1 MWKLIIFGAILAVL
15 GQRAMYYIHRVKPF
29 NVAEPIELINCQLL
43 KGIEFGS
50 EDIEISPNGL
60 AFISSGLKYP
70 GVKSFAPDRPAEIL
84 LVDLNDEELHP
95 TPLSISKGFDI
106 STFNPHG
113 LSIYIDEKDNAVYL
127 FVVNHPH
134 HKTTIEIFKFVE
146 EDNVLVH
153 QKTII
158 HPLLNSVN
166 DIVAVGPE
174 SFYATNDFYFTN
186 HNLKQMEMLI
196 GLTWTNVVYY
206 SPGDVR
212 EVASGLYSG
221 NGIAMSTNKKYIY
234 AADLTGHTISVFE
247 KHSNWSLSP
256 VKVVDVD
263 IILDN
268 LSVDPVTGDI
278 WTAGHPS
285 LYSVFAYDEDNLP
298 GSEVIRVQNIHS
310 DNPVVTKVYANNG
323 SVLQASSCAARY
335 KKKLLVG
342 SVFHKALYCEL

>member
-1 MWKLIIFGAILAVL
+1 MANLILFGAALSFL
-15 GQRAMYYIHRVKPF
+15 GQNVIHLIHRTKPF
-29 NVAEPIELINCQLL
+29 SVAEPIELIKCQLL

-60 AFISSGLKYP
+60 AFISSGMKHP
-70 GVKSFAPDRPAEIL
+70 SVKSFAPDRPAEIL

-134 HKTTIEIFKFVE
+134 HKTTIEIFKFVAE
-146 EDNVLVH
+146 ENGLVH
-153 QKTII
+153 QKTIK
-158 HPLLNSVN
+158 HRLL
-166 DIVAVGPE
+166 
-174 SFYATNDFYFTN
+174 Y
-186 HNLKQMEMLI
+186 
-196 GLTWTNVVYY
+196 
-206 SPGDVR
+206 R
-212 EVASGLYSG
+212 
-221 NGIAMSTNKKYIY
+221 YIY
-234 AADLTGHTISVFE
+234 AADLTGHTINVFE
-247 KHSNWSLSP
+247 KHSNWSLSS

-263 IILDN
+263 IIVDN

-278 WTAGHPS
+278 WTAGHPNM
-285 LYSVFAYDEDNLP
+285 YSVFLYDEDNLP

-310 DNPVVTKVYANNG
+310 DNPIVTMVYANNG

-342 SVFHKALYCEL
+342 SVFHKALFCELD